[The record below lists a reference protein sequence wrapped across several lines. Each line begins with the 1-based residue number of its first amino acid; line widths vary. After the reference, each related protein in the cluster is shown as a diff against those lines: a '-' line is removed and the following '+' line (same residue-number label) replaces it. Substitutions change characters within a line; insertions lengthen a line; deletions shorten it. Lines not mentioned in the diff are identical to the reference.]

1 MAGQIVPHRDESPL
15 EIRQVLQRE
24 YLLHISREIT
34 AALDLPTLL
43 QKVLQYAVELLSGQ
57 AGIIALR
64 RPGGDFFVHTS
75 VGLPH
80 STLPSLTPFLD
91 QLPATLHE
99 AKTQDWRIPNARE
112 HLKEVSEATGLELS
126 HAVGMPLLLAERF
139 FGVVFVFR
147 TTGAALFSDVDRAL
161 LQAFADQAA
170 IAIDNARLYSQMTFR
185 ARSLTKLYQAGL
197 ALAEQTTDL
206 DATLRQ
212 VARLARDAVEADG
225 AAMLMRD
232 ADRFAVPVAEGILEQ
247 TELEA
252 ALSDPRLHEML
263 SRCEPW
269 VASDTSE
276 EPSLAPLAS
285 RNMASSV
292 CVPIALG
299 QEHPGS
305 MLLVARQPNAFHSQ
319 DLALLNTFANQA
331 ALAIRNARIYHDL
344 SVEHQRLAAILAQT
358 ADGILILDSE
368 HRVRDFNAAFSSM
381 SDWPLDDAL
390 NRPGSDII
398 RLTSPQDAP
407 VPLPF
412 SEAAD
417 IDTPIPSVE
426 GYLLR
431 RDGNRGPYVSLS
443 IAPLRQGEDGPV
455 GAVVSVHDLS
465 AFRQAEELKSTF
477 LSIISHELKTPVALI
492 KGFAETLSREDGTPP
507 PETVREFGQ
516 IIADESDR
524 LTRLIDN
531 LLTTARAEAGGI
543 SLALVP
549 EVPLPRLAE
558 QAAAAFR
565 EQTQAHAIEVDFSDD
580 FPLIEADPHWL
591 REVFDNLLANAI
603 KYSPGGG
610 RILVTGWHDDTHAYV
625 AVSDEG
631 LGLTPEEQKH
641 IFQRFYRAPDKKGV
655 AKGAGLGLY
664 LCRAVIEAHG
674 GHISVN
680 SQEGKGATF
689 TFSLPIES
697 PRKEGSD
704 E

>member
-1 MAGQIVPHRDESPL
+1 MAGQIVPQKDEAPI
-15 EIRQVLQRE
+15 EMRQVLQRE

-64 RPGGDFFVHTS
+64 RPHGDFFVHTS
-75 VGLPH
+75 VGLPP

-91 QLPATLHE
+91 QLPTNLKE
-99 AKTQDWRIPNARE
+99 AKAQDWRIPDARE
-112 HLKEVSEATGLELS
+112 HLEEVSEATGLELS

-139 FGVVFVFR
+139 FGMVFVFR
-147 TTGAALFSDVDRAL
+147 TTGAALFSDVDKAL

-185 ARSLTKLYQAGL
+185 AQSLSKLYQAGL
-197 ALAEQTTDL
+197 ALAQQTTDL

-212 VARLARDAVEADG
+212 VARLARDSVGADG
-225 AAMLMRD
+225 AAILMRD
-232 ADRFAVPVAEGILEQ
+232 ADGFNVSVAEGILDQ
-247 TELEA
+247 ATLEN
-252 ALSDPRLHEML
+252 ALSEPELQAML
-263 SRCEPW
+263 SQSEPW
-269 VASDTSE
+269 IVSDTSE
-276 EPSLAPLAS
+276 ESHVAPLAK
-285 RNMASSV
+285 RNMASGV

-305 MLLVARQPNAFHSQ
+305 MLLVARQPHTFHSQ
-319 DLALLNTFANQA
+319 DMALLNTFANQA

-381 SDWPLDDAL
+381 SGWPPDHA
-390 NRPGSDII
+390 RGQPGSSII
-398 RLTSPQDAP
+398 RLTSQHDAP

-412 SEAAD
+412 LEAAHFD
-417 IDTPIPSVE
+417 APFSSIE
-426 GYLLR
+426 GYLIR
-431 RDGNRGPYVSLS
+431 RDGSRGPYASVS
-443 IAPLRQGEDGPV
+443 IAPLRQDGDRIV

-477 LSIISHELKTPVALI
+477 LSVISHELKTPVALI
-492 KGFAETLSREDGTPP
+492 KGFAETLSREDGTPA

-524 LTRLIDN
+524 LTHLIDN

-543 SLALVP
+543 SLAIVP

-558 QAAAAFR
+558 HAAAAFR
-565 EQTQAHAIEVDFSDD
+565 EQTQSHTIEVDFPED

-591 REVFDNLLANAI
+591 REVLDNLIANAI
-603 KYSPGGG
+603 KYSPRGG
-610 RILVTGWHDDTHAYV
+610 RILVTGWYDDTHVHV

-631 LGLTPEEQKH
+631 LGLSPEEQKR
-641 IFQRFYRAPDKKGV
+641 IFERFYRAPDKRAL

-664 LCRAVIEAHG
+664 LCKAVIEAHG
-674 GHISVN
+674 GQISVN
-680 SQEGKGATF
+680 SKEGKGATF
-689 TFSLPIES
+689 TFSLPVKS
-697 PRKEGSD
+697 PRREAAH